1 MKNRGFFKKWLG
13 ISVLLF
19 CVGMVTAQ
27 QIDVSGVVTD
37 AISGEPIPGVSV
49 VQKNTMIGTITDVDG
64 VYRIEVERGSTI
76 VFSSVGYLSK
86 EVVAESAGTYN
97 VVMESAMYDVDE
109 VVVTALGISRQK
121 KSLGY
126 TVSEVE
132 SEEVSRVKETNV
144 MNSLAGRVAGVTI
157 TQGAFGPGGGSR
169 VVIRGNNSLSQD
181 NQPLYVVDGVPID
194 NSGYGT
200 ANENDVG
207 SYSKTDYGTGVSDIN
222 PDDIESISVLKGPNA
237 AALYGSRAANGVIL
251 ITTKRG
257 GESDGLGVTVS
268 SSLTFDRPMV
278 LPSYQ
283 NQYGQGTQG
292 YVPENIDDLKEA
304 GGSWGAKLDGSDKLY
319 WTGETRPYTAQ
330 PDNVKDFFETGQT
343 LITNVAIDGGNKDQ
357 NVRFSY
363 TNTHSGSILP
373 NSSIDRHNFTLRGYT
388 KLAGKLTLDAK
399 ATYFFQ
405 HGKNRP
411 KLGTEGVMAYVY
423 GIPRNADINDY
434 KDYQNP
440 ETLEAVSHTS
450 LGANPY
456 WMMYNDR
463 REDWRH
469 RFQGFFKIE
478 YQFNDWLSAH
488 IRVGTDLI
496 KQNIENV
503 EAYGHWFFG
512 TGRFSYNQYQ
522 DSETNADFLFLF
534 NKDLSSSLNLSAT
547 FGGNHMYSDGRSMRI
562 NGDSFR
568 IPEGPPVSIASNVY
582 YGYSPLSKKKIN
594 SLYGTASLGYNNWF
608 YLDASLRNDWSST
621 LPKGN
626 RSYSYP
632 SLSGSV
638 LLNEM
643 LDLSGGIMSFSK
655 IRMSWAQVG
664 NDTSPYM
671 LEDIYSIDDASD
683 SYLGLT
689 TMSRSS
695 TKNNPDLLPEKVTSV
710 EVGGE
715 FRFFNNR
722 LYTDFS
728 LYKIKSSDLIFEVPI
743 SASTGYSHRVSN
755 VGEIQNKG
763 FEILLGGIP
772 IRRGQLTW
780 ETTLNFSTN
789 KNELNELIEGTD
801 TYEFGV
807 TNSGNIIVQATVG
820 GGFGDIYGTTF
831 QRSPDGKM
839 IVDEIGRPVAT
850 SEKVH
855 LGNYQPDWVGG
866 LTNKF
871 TYGDFS
877 LHFLIDARI
886 GGEVYSGTD
895 ASLDATGVSTRSLK
909 YREEGVV
916 VDGVKEVEGE
926 NGEITYVENTS
937 EITAQQY
944 WGSVSGIGSEYVYDQ
959 TNIRLREASFVW
971 NIPSTLLGDGFIK
984 SASLGVVGRNL
995 FFIYKEMENFDP
1007 ELSYS
1012 TSTFSQGMLFNPLPS
1027 SRSIGFNLNVK
1038 F

>member
-1 MKNRGFFKKWLG
+1 MG

-76 VFSSVGYLSK
+76 VFSFVGYLSK
-86 EVVAESAGTYN
+86 EVVVESAGTYN

-169 VVIRGNNSLSQD
+169 VIIRGNNSLSQD

-194 NSGYGT
+194 NSGYGS

-268 SSLTFDRPMV
+268 SSLTFDNPMV
-278 LPSYQ
+278 LPKYQ

-343 LITNVAIDGGNKDQ
+343 LITNVAIDGGNMDQ

-423 GIPRNADINDY
+423 GIPRNANINDY

-469 RFQGFFKIE
+469 RFQGFFKIQ

-594 SLYGTASLGYNNWF
+594 SLYGTASFGYNNWF

-621 LPKGN
+621 LPKDN

-839 IVDEIGRPVAT
+839 ILDEIGRPVAT

-895 ASLDATGVSTRSLK
+895 ASLDANGVSTRSLK

-959 TNIRLREASFVW
+959 TNIRLREASFFW

-984 SASLGVVGRNL
+984 SASVGVVGRNL